1 MPGADSEKNRK
12 IKDLSKNTIVFTI
25 GSFGAKIISFLLVP
39 LYTYVLSTSEYGTL
53 DIVTTTVQLLIPV
66 LTLNVQDA
74 VLRFALDNEYKKE
87 DVIRVSLRINVIS
100 ACFLGVILMAGN
112 FIHALPITPNYL
124 FFLYVSYVAGAIN
137 NSLTMYLK
145 AKNKVV
151 NLTIWGLINTLITCV
166 FNLVLL
172 LVLKLGVNGYM
183 ISYASGTII
192 ADIGMIATAGVLT
205 DIKESRPNPALR
217 KAMLAYGIPLVLN
230 SIAWWINNASDR
242 YILTYFCGTS
252 VNGIYSVSYKI
263 PSILAILQTIFYNAW
278 SVSAI
283 TEYDKNDTDGFMGNV
298 YTAYGSMSI
307 IGCSA
312 IMLFNIAIARVLYS
326 KDFFQAWEF
335 VPFLLVGTAFNGLG
349 HSHGSIFSARKLTK
363 EISLTTLVGAA
374 INTILNFILIP
385 QLGAL
390 GAAIATMIGY
400 FAVWVIRTI
409 RLRNIIKMKVKW
421 DKHIICIIVLIVQC
435 LTAIFIRNPLYQI
448 PSVVILCLLS
458 WSVILKTGN
467 KMISIIKKK

>member
-12 IKDLSKNTIVFTI
+12 IKDLSKNTAVFTI
-25 GSFGAKIISFLLVP
+25 GSFGARIISFLLVP

-87 DVIRVSLRINVIS
+87 DVIRVSLRINIIS
-100 ACFLGVILMAGN
+100 ACILGIVMVIGN
-112 FIHALPITPNYL
+112 FIHVLPLTPNYL
-124 FFLYVSYVAGAIN
+124 FFLYISYVAGAVN
-137 NSLTMYLK
+137 NNLTMYLK

-151 NLTIWGLINTLITCV
+151 NLTVWGLINTLVTCL

-172 LVLKLGVNGYM
+172 LVLELGVNGYM

-192 ADIGMIATAGVLT
+192 ADIGMLTTAGVLT
-205 DIKESRPNPALR
+205 DIKDSRPNPALR
-217 KAMLAYGIPLVLN
+217 RAMLAYGIPLVLN

-242 YILTYFCGTS
+242 YILTYFCGTA

-263 PSILAILQTIFYNAW
+263 PSILAIIQTIFYSAW

-283 TEYDKNDTDGFMGNV
+283 TEYDKDDTDGFMGNV

-307 IGCSA
+307 IGCSV
-312 IMLFNIAIARVLYS
+312 IMLFNIAIAKVLYA

-349 HSHGSIFSARKLTK
+349 HFHGSIFSARKLTK
-363 EISLTTLVGAA
+363 EISLTTLLGAL

-400 FAVWVIRTI
+400 FSVWVARTI
-409 RLRNIIKMKVKW
+409 RLRNIITMKVKW
-421 DKHIICIIVLIVQC
+421 EKHGICLLVLVVQC
-435 LTAIFIRNPLYQI
+435 LIATFMRNPFYQI
-448 PSVVILCLLS
+448 PCVIILCFLS
-458 WSVILKTGN
+458 WNVILKTGSRL
-467 KMISIIKKK
+467 ISIVKKK

>member
-12 IKDLSKNTIVFTI
+12 IKDLSKNTAVFTI
-25 GSFGAKIISFLLVP
+25 GSFGARIISFLLVP

-53 DIVTTTVQLLIPV
+53 DIVTTTVQLLVPV

-74 VLRFALDNEYKKE
+74 VLRFALDNNYEKE
-87 DVIRVSLRINVIS
+87 DVIRISLRINIIS
-100 ACFLGVILMAGN
+100 ACFLGIILMAGN
-112 FIHALPITPNYL
+112 FIHVLPLTPNYL
-124 FFLYVSYVAGAIN
+124 LFLYISYVAGAIN
-137 NSLTMYLK
+137 NNLTMYLK

-151 NLTIWGLINTLITCV
+151 NLTVWGLINTIVTCL

-172 LVLKLGVNGYM
+172 LVIKLGVNGYM

-192 ADIGMIATAGVLT
+192 ADIGMLTTAGVLT
-205 DIKESRPNPALR
+205 DIKNSKPNPALR
-217 KAMLAYGIPLVLN
+217 RAMLAYGIPLVLN

-242 YILTYFCGTS
+242 YILTYFCGTA

-263 PSILAILQTIFYNAW
+263 PSILAIIQTIFYSAW

-283 TEYDKNDTDGFMGNV
+283 TEYDKDDTDGFMGNV

-312 IMLFNIAIARVLYS
+312 IMLFNIVIARVLYS

-335 VPFLLVGTAFNGLG
+335 VPFLLVGTVFNGLG
-349 HSHGSIFSARKLTK
+349 HFHGSIFSARKLTK
-363 EISLTTLVGAA
+363 EISLTTLLGAI
-374 INTILNFILIP
+374 INTVLNFIFIP
-385 QLGAL
+385 QFGAL

-400 FAVWVIRTI
+400 FSVWVVRTI
-409 RLRNIIKMKVKW
+409 RVRNIIKMRVKW
-421 DKHIICIIVLIVQC
+421 RKHIICIVVLCVQC
-435 LTAIFIRNPLYQI
+435 LIATFIHNPLYQG
-448 PSVVILCLLS
+448 PCVVVLSLLS
-458 WSVILKTGN
+458 WEVIKKTGSRL
-467 KMISIIKKK
+467 ISIARKK

>member
-12 IKDLSKNTIVFTI
+12 IKDLSKNTAVFTI
-25 GSFGAKIISFLLVP
+25 GSFGARIISFLLVP

-87 DVIRVSLRINVIS
+87 DVIRVGLRINAIG
-100 ACFLGVILMAGN
+100 ACILGIVLMAGN
-112 FIHALPITPNYL
+112 LIQALPLTPNYL
-124 FFLYVSYVAGAIN
+124 FFLYISYVAGAVN

-151 NLTIWGLINTLITCV
+151 NLTVWGLVNTLVTCL

-192 ADIGMIATAGVLT
+192 ADIGMLTTAGVLT
-205 DIKESRPNPALR
+205 DIKDSRPNPPLR

-242 YILTYFCGTS
+242 YILTYFCGTA

-263 PSILAILQTIFYNAW
+263 PSILAIIQTIFYSAW

-283 TEYDKNDTDGFMGNV
+283 TEYDKDDTDGFMGNV

-307 IGCSA
+307 IGCSV
-312 IMLFNIAIARVLYS
+312 IMFFNIVIAKVLYS

-349 HSHGSIFSARKLTK
+349 HFHGSIFSARKITK
-363 EISLTTLVGAA
+363 EISLTTLLGAI

-400 FAVWVIRTI
+400 CSVWIVRTI
-409 RLRNIIKMKVKW
+409 RVRNIIEMKVKW
-421 DKHIICIIVLIVQC
+421 NKHILCIIVLVAQC
-435 LTAIFIRNPLYQI
+435 LIATYIRNPLYQL

-458 WSVILKTGN
+458 WDVIIKTWSRL
-467 KMISIIKKK
+467 ISIVKKK